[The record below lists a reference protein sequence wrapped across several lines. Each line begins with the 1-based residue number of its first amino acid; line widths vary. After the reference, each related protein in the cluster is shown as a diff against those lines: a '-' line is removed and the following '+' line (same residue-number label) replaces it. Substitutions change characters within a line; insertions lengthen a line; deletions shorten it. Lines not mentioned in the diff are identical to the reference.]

1 MRRRILIG
9 VLAAVA
15 AVTPFATAAAAH
27 PTRTHR
33 TITVRMGEYFF
44 SPKVIRATVGD
55 VLVFKNVGKIGHT
68 AVDAK
73 GGKILGVRLVQGGK
87 SYRWKLTRAGT
98 ARFFCT
104 LHPTRMGGRIIVSR

>member
-1 MRRRILIG
+1 
-9 VLAAVA
+9 
-15 AVTPFATAAAAH
+15 
-27 PTRTHR
+27 
-33 TITVRMGEYFF
+33 MGEYFF
-44 SPKVIRATVGD
+44 SPNVIRGKVGD

-73 GGKILGVRLVQGGK
+73 GGKILGVPLVQGGK

-104 LHPTRMGGRIIVSR
+104 LHPTRMGGRISVSR